1 MHSLSLSLARHS
13 GLVACARHLVRARAT
28 RLARIAAI
36 FVFVQRI
43 AAAEA
48 VRRARLHER
57 YDGDLSLGDLA
68 AAVLSAML
76 RAAGERATVAYTREM
91 AFVRVAVTSRD
102 VARLPPW
109 ARVLASPAGG
119 LELALAPRGRW
130 LPAGYLPPAVT
141 AALQRRRPSMPIA
154 C

>member
-13 GLVACARHLVRARAT
+13 GLVACTREIVRTRAG

-48 VRRARLHER
+48 SRRDRFHELC
-57 YDGDLSLGDLA
+57 DGDLSEGDLA

-76 RAAGERATVAYTREM
+76 RAAGERATVEYTREM
-91 AFVRVAVTSRD
+91 AFVRVTVTGRD

-109 ARVLASPAGG
+109 ARVLATPRGG
-119 LELALAPRGRW
+119 FELALAARSRW

-141 AALQRRRPSMPIA
+141 AALQRRRSSMPIA

>member
-13 GLVACARHLVRARAT
+13 GLVACVRAVVGARAE

-43 AAAEA
+43 ASAEA
-48 VRRARLHER
+48 ARRARLRRPH
-57 YDGDLSLGDLA
+57 DGDLGEGDLA

-76 RAAGERATVAYTREM
+76 RAAGERATVEYTREM
-91 AFVRVAVTSRD
+91 AFVRVAVTRGD

-109 ARVLASPAGG
+109 ARVMATPRGR
-119 LELALAPRGRW
+119 LELALAPCGQW

-141 AALQRRRPSMPIA
+141 QALQRRRASMPVA

>member
-13 GLVACARHLVRARAT
+13 GLVACARRIVHARAG
-28 RLARIAAI
+28 RLARIAAL

-48 VRRARLHER
+48 ARRARVHEAH
-57 YDGDLSLGDLA
+57 DGELSDGDLA

-76 RAAGERATVAYTREM
+76 RASGERATVEYTREM
-91 AFVRVAVTSRD
+91 AFVRVTVASRD

-119 LELALAPRGRW
+119 LDLALAPRGRW
-130 LPAGYLPPAVT
+130 LPAGYLPAAVT
-141 AALQRRRPSMPIA
+141 AALERRRPSTPIA

>member
-13 GLVACARHLVRARAT
+13 GLVACARDVVRARAG

-48 VRRARLHER
+48 MRRARLRQPH
-57 YDGDLSLGDLA
+57 DGDLSEGDLA

-76 RAAGERATVAYTREM
+76 RAAGERATVEYTREM
-91 AFVRVAVTSRD
+91 AFVRVTVTGGD

-109 ARVLASPAGG
+109 ARVMATPRGR

-130 LPAGYLPPAVT
+130 LPAGYLPPGVLE
-141 AALQRRRPSMPIA
+141 ALQRRRSSMPVA